1 MPGGKSCTV
10 LYYLN
15 IVLTIRSYNEWNV
28 ITLILP
34 FFASKSIACSSDSST
49 APNSSLTAMR
59 IAWKI
64 RFAGCPPLRLAGAGI
79 AVLIIS
85 TSSPVVS
92 IGCFSRTR

>member
-1 MPGGKSCTV
+1 
-10 LYYLN
+10 
-15 IVLTIRSYNEWNV
+15 
-28 ITLILP
+28 
-34 FFASKSIACSSDSST
+34 
-49 APNSSLTAMR
+49 MR

-92 IGCFSRTR
+92 IGCFREHVQFLEQSVSKISLPHNERKFY